1 MESSVVLPAFFDS
14 AFTRGLAVGFALA
27 APVGPVAVLCIRRAL
42 ARGQFQAFVA
52 GLGAAV
58 ADMLFGAVAGLGLTV
73 ISVFV
78 MSYQVL
84 IGLFGGLLV
93 LALGISTYRTPVIVS
108 EGAMVVK
115 SLRRDFIAA
124 FTMAITNP
132 ATLVAAAGVFAAF
145 GPVDITTKPLAALWL
160 VLGVFLGSAA
170 WWLILAAI
178 ATTLRGR
185 FMNRGLSWLNRI
197 SGSMIAAS
205 GVLVLV
211 VTAYHSLKRLVG

>member
-14 AFTRGLAVGFALA
+14 AFIRGLAVGFALA

-42 ARGQFQAFVA
+42 ARGQFQAFIA

-73 ISVFV
+73 ISSFV
-78 MSYQVL
+78 MNYQVL

-93 LALGISTYRTPVIVS
+93 LVLGISTYRTPVIVN
-108 EGAMVVK
+108 EGTMVVK

-124 FTMAITNP
+124 FTMAVTNP
-132 ATLVAAAGVFAAF
+132 ATLIAAAGVFAAF
-145 GPVDITTKPLAALWL
+145 GPVDITTEPLTGLWL
-160 VLGVFLGSAA
+160 VLGVFLGSAV

-178 ATTLRGR
+178 VTTLRGR
-185 FMNRGLSWLNRI
+185 FLDKGLPWLNRI
-197 SGSMIAAS
+197 SGSIIAAS

-211 VTAYHSLKRLVG
+211 VTAYHGVSKHLG